1 MVNEIMDAVTRRLG
15 VLFGDEAAIYTD
27 RVEQGLV
34 EPCFFVSVLEPSRKP
49 MLGRR
54 SYHETNFCIQYIPEE
69 SKADK
74 SRELNQV
81 TDTLFDGM
89 EYIIL
94 ANGDML
100 RGTGRSFRIE
110 DGILN
115 FFVSYNMYLMAPAE
129 AVDAM
134 GELKWK
140 GGAGVGS
147 EKKQ

>member
-15 VLFGDEAAIYTD
+15 VLFGHGAVIYTD
-27 RVEQGLV
+27 PVEQGLV
-34 EPCFFVSVLEPSRKP
+34 EPCFFVSVMEPSRKP

-54 SYHETNFCIQYIPEE
+54 SFQETGFCIQYIPEE
-69 SKADK
+69 SKTDK

-81 TDTLFDGM
+81 ADTLFDGM
-89 EYIIL
+89 EYITL
-94 ANGDML
+94 ANGDAL

-110 DGILN
+110 DGVLN

-140 GGAGVGS
+140 GGTGSGS
-147 EKKQ
+147 ETKQ